1 MDKKNRGYSE
11 EEYREEVYF
20 AEDAPEDIR
29 ILDLTPEE
37 AEDGEAQEQTA
48 TETEGEEAP
57 ESYKLTW
64 SGKLDVSGLDL
75 TDVTATLRVTIVN
88 GNTYEAGTFTGD
100 LTEYLKDQP

>member
-1 MDKKNRGYSE
+1 M
-11 EEYREEVYF
+11 
-20 AEDAPEDIR
+20 PEDIR
-29 ILDLTPEE
+29 TVDLTAEE
-37 AEDGEAQEQTA
+37 AEDGEGQEQTA
-48 TETEGEEAP
+48 QEETEGEQAP

-64 SGKLDVSGLDL
+64 SGNLDVSGLDL